1 MKCQLVGRRPQIES
15 ERKAKEATAPAQTSL
30 AASRHQIRFEDVAQR
45 APQIES
51 ERKAKEATAPAQ
63 TSLAAS
69 RHQPIVVLAQPFGLT
84 FRVLLAAQ
92 LPVDLQQ
99 KIPGERQARRQGD
112 TLLRLLS
119 RAFQS
124 AGLK

>member
-1 MKCQLVGRRPQIES
+1 MKCPLAGRRPQIES
-15 ERKAKEATAPAQTSL
+15 ERKARGE
-30 AASRHQIRFEDVAQR
+30 AAS
-45 APQIES
+45 
-51 ERKAKEATAPAQ
+51 AQ

-99 KIPGERQARRQGD
+99 KIPGERQARRQSD

-119 RAFQS
+119 RALQS
-124 AGLK
+124 AGLKQQTRLPRSEEH

>member
-1 MKCQLVGRRPQIES
+1 MKCPLAGRR
-15 ERKAKEATAPAQTSL
+15 
-30 AASRHQIRFEDVAQR
+30 
-45 APQIES
+45 PQIES

-92 LPVDLQQ
+92 FPVDLQQ
-99 KIPGERQARRQGD
+99 KIPGERTARGSGD
-112 TLLRLLS
+112 PLPRLLS
-119 RAFQS
+119 RPFQP
-124 AGLK
+124 AGLKWRAPLPIVGDRVIGLFANGPL

>member
-1 MKCQLVGRRPQIES
+1 MKCPLAGRRPQIES
-15 ERKAKEATAPAQTSL
+15 ERKAKEATAS
-30 AASRHQIRFEDVAQR
+30 
-45 APQIES
+45 
-51 ERKAKEATAPAQ
+51 AQ

-92 LPVDLQQ
+92 FPVDLQQ

-119 RAFQS
+119 RALQS
-124 AGLK
+124 AGLKQQTRLPIVGDRVIGLFANRSEEHTSELQS